1 MFPKIPGRKFVRERE
16 REGEGGE
23 KKRGEGVGRIV
34 ISKSPVF
41 EGVSLAIKVAR
52 EIDQWFLTWG
62 EPMSLEF
69 FIDSPGAREGIVSF
83 DRRGNVVFDVIS
95 PRRMF
100 RRYF

>member
-1 MFPKIPGRKFVRERE
+1 MFPEIPGRKFVRERE
-16 REGEGGE
+16 RERE
-23 KKRGEGVGRIV
+23 KGKKVGRIV

>member
-1 MFPKIPGRKFVRERE
+1 M
-16 REGEGGE
+16 
-23 KKRGEGVGRIV
+23 

-83 DRRGNVVFDVIS
+83 DRRFRLIS

>member
-1 MFPKIPGRKFVRERE
+1 M
-16 REGEGGE
+16 
-23 KKRGEGVGRIV
+23 

-83 DRRGNVVFDVIS
+83 DRRFRVIS
-95 PRRMF
+95 P
-100 RRYF
+100 

>member
-1 MFPKIPGRKFVRERE
+1 MFPEIPGRKFVRERE
-16 REGEGGE
+16 REKEG
-23 KKRGEGVGRIV
+23 KKVGRIV

-83 DRRGNVVFDVIS
+83 DRRFRVIS

>member
-1 MFPKIPGRKFVRERE
+1 MFPEIPGRKFVRERE
-16 REGEGGE
+16 REREKEG
-23 KKRGEGVGRIV
+23 KKVGRIV

-83 DRRGNVVFDVIS
+83 DRRFRVIS

>member
-1 MFPKIPGRKFVRERE
+1 M
-16 REGEGGE
+16 
-23 KKRGEGVGRIV
+23 

-83 DRRGNVVFDVIS
+83 DRRFRVIS